1 MGYNGGINKRG
12 YYRRNHGMFSKSS
25 YRSGEKI
32 LSNLIIGGLGLLDFG
47 FSPLFDIADSSPN
60 LTTEKNRP
68 HNPRSVQTKYLV
80 CGILSLICP
89 IAGILTYIYA
99 YWMLFFSLLVFGGI
113 GFLISLFTISLG
125 DTFYAHQVHGEY
137 LYRDEID
144 TLKGEY
150 QKILKIHIVFR
161 IISAILNLYPF
172 IFILY
177 DSEIS
182 SICCLGAII
191 NFYISILLTVYA
203 FEDYKDLDKTLIEF
217 SLFRKST
224 NLPLPS
230 TAPKKDSHS

>member
-68 HNPRSVQTKYLV
+68 LNPRSVQTKYLV

-113 GFLISLFTISLG
+113 GFFISLFTISLG
-125 DTFYAHQVHGEY
+125 NTFYFNETLGKY
-137 LYRDEID
+137 LYKDEIN
-144 TLKGEY
+144 TLKFEY

-161 IISAILNLYPF
+161 IVSTILNLYPF
-172 IFILY
+172 ILIIY
-177 DSEIS
+177 NSEIS
-182 SICCLGAII
+182 SICFCGATI

-203 FEDYKDLDKTLIEF
+203 FEDYKDLDKTLTEF
-217 SLFRKST
+217 SLFRKTTTPHQTST
-224 NLPLPS
+224 D
-230 TAPKKDSHS
+230 PKKD